1 MVIFPQLL
9 FGSTFFHTLA
19 ENFVNIKHNIQPLQL
34 SSRLASWDTPRDLL
48 HRTYLIIN
56 INKQLELL
64 VEMKM
69 PHNAIIL

>member
-1 MVIFPQLL
+1 
-9 FGSTFFHTLA
+9 
-19 ENFVNIKHNIQPLQL
+19 
-34 SSRLASWDTPRDLL
+34 LL